1 MDGGVPVQLTNQ
13 LSRSPAVSP
22 DGKSIAYTCFDPKAN
37 PRQRLAIMPFDG
49 EAPTKVFGIDGDN
62 PNLLVRWMPD
72 GRSILY
78 VRGDPGNI
86 WSQPLSG
93 GHRSDNSF

>member
-22 DGKSIAYTCFDPKAN
+22 DGKSIAYTYFDPKAN

-49 EAPTKVFGIDGDN
+49 EAPTKVVGIDGDN
-62 PNLLVRWMPD
+62 PNLLVRWCPMD
-72 GRSILY
+72 ALFFMFEAI
-78 VRGDPGNI
+78 PGISGVNRF
-86 WSQPLSG
+86 QG